1 MEGLREIAWSNGYT
15 LPDNVENQTM
25 AKYRWFDKSKYIVRV
40 DWNSFVFGDKR
51 TGERYKVVNGELV
64 EKEQGIKI

>member
-1 MEGLREIAWSNGYT
+1 MSVEAIAWQYGYT
-15 LPDNVENQTM
+15 LPDNVETQTM
-25 AKYRWFDKSKYIVRV
+25 AKYRWFEKSKYIVRV
-40 DWNSFVFGDKR
+40 GWNSFVFGNKR

>member
-1 MEGLREIAWSNGYT
+1 MTIEAIAWQHGYT
-15 LPDNVENQTM
+15 LPDNVETQTM

-40 DWNSFVFGDKR
+40 DWDSFVFGNKR
-51 TGERYKVVNGELV
+51 TGERYKVINGELV